1 MEDGGV
7 GASTLMEGGFGGLS
21 MLSGLRFRGLIADRI
36 FCRASLFEMRGCRVT
51 GAETC
56 CIFVDLR
63 RGGILSDQKENREGL
78 NLF

>member
-7 GASTLMEGGFGGLS
+7 GASILMGGGFGGLS
-21 MLSGLRFRGLIADRI
+21 MISALRFRGLIADRI
-36 FCRASLFEMRGCRVT
+36 FCRASLFEMRGCHVT

-56 CIFVDLR
+56 FTVDLP
-63 RGGILSDQKENREGL
+63 RGDILSDQKYREGL